1 MSGAVCELDGFC
13 EILFSFLHDL
23 LSELSW
29 VVTCICFFCLF
40 SFFNTG
46 VLILL
51 SFLVL
56 FSIVFYSFLVFF
68 FLLLFF
74 YGIFVQ

>member
-13 EILFSFLHDL
+13 EISFSFLHDL

-29 VVTCICFFCLF
+29 VVTCVCFFCLF
-40 SFFNTG
+40 SFFYTG

-56 FSIVFYSFLVFF
+56 FSIVFYLFLVFF
-68 FLLLFF
+68 FLFFMVFLFNR
-74 YGIFVQ
+74 I